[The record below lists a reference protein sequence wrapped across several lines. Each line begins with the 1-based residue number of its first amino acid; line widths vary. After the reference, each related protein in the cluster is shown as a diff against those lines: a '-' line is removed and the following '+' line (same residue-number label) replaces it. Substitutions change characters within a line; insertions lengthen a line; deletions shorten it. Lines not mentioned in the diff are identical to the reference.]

1 MMLNL
6 DEVKQ
11 YLRVDSSEEDALI
24 EDLIKTADSLVRDVS
39 RIDPKDEVPD
49 ASKAIVMEAELYTVA
64 YLYEHREEADHK
76 GIVLTL
82 RALLFGI
89 REEKF

>member
-1 MMLNL
+1 MLTL

-24 EDLIKTADSLVRDVS
+24 EGLIKTADSLVRDVG
-39 RIDPKDEVPD
+39 RTDTDGDVLET
-49 ASKAIVMEAELYTVA
+49 SKPVMMAAELYTVA

-76 GIVLTL
+76 GLVLTL

>member
-1 MMLNL
+1 MLTL

-24 EDLIKTADSLVRDVS
+24 EGLIKTADSLVRDVG
-39 RIDPKDEVPD
+39 RTEPDGDVPET
-49 ASKAIVMEAELYTVA
+49 SKAVMMAAELYTVA
-64 YLYEHREEADHK
+64 YLYEHREEADHH
-76 GIVLTL
+76 GLILTL

-89 REEKF
+89 REERF

>member
-1 MMLNL
+1 MLTL

-24 EDLIKTADSLVRDVS
+24 EGLIKTADSLVRDVG
-39 RIDPKDEVPD
+39 RMNPGGDVPET
-49 ASKAIVMEAELYTVA
+49 SKPVMMAAELYTVA
-64 YLYEHREEADHK
+64 YLYEHREEADHH
-76 GIVLTL
+76 GLILTL

-89 REEKF
+89 REERF

>member
-1 MMLNL
+1 MLTL

-11 YLRVDSSEEDALI
+11 YLRVDSSEEDTLI
-24 EDLIKTADSLVRDVS
+24 EGLIKTADSLVRDVG
-39 RIDPKDEVPD
+39 RTDPDGDVPET
-49 ASKAIVMEAELYTVA
+49 SKAVMMAAELYTVA

-76 GIVLTL
+76 GLVLTL

>member
-1 MMLNL
+1 MLTL

-24 EDLIKTADSLVRDVS
+24 EGLIKTADSLVRDVGRLDSETDEAS
-39 RIDPKDEVPD
+39 RPVLM
-49 ASKAIVMEAELYTVA
+49 AAELYTVA
-64 YLYEHREEADHK
+64 YLYEHREEADHN
-76 GIVLTL
+76 GLILTL

>member
-1 MMLNL
+1 MLTL

-24 EDLIKTADSLVRDVS
+24 EGLIKTADSLVRDVG
-39 RIDPKDEVPD
+39 RTEPDGDVPET
-49 ASKAIVMEAELYTVA
+49 SKAVMMAAELYTVA
-64 YLYEHREEADHK
+64 YLYEHREEADHH
-76 GIVLTL
+76 GLILTL

>member
-1 MMLNL
+1 MLTL

-11 YLRVDSSEEDALI
+11 YLRVDSSEEDTLI
-24 EDLIKTADSLVRDVS
+24 EGLIKTADSLVRDVGRMS
-39 RIDPKDEVPD
+39 QPDISD
-49 ASKAIVMEAELYTVA
+49 ASKPVMMAAELYTVA
-64 YLYEHREEADHK
+64 YLYEHREEADHH
-76 GIVLTL
+76 GLILTL

>member
-1 MMLNL
+1 MLTL

-11 YLRVDSSEEDALI
+11 YLRVDSPEEDALI
-24 EDLIKTADSLVRDVS
+24 EGLIKTADSLVREVGRLDSDADEAS
-39 RIDPKDEVPD
+39 RP
-49 ASKAIVMEAELYTVA
+49 VMMAAELYTIA
-64 YLYEHREEADHK
+64 YLYEHREEADHH
-76 GIVLTL
+76 GLILTL

>member
-1 MMLNL
+1 MLTL

-11 YLRVDSSEEDALI
+11 YLRVDSPEEDALI
-24 EDLIKTADSLVRDVS
+24 EGLIKTANSLVRDVGRLDSETAEAS
-39 RIDPKDEVPD
+39 RPVLM
-49 ASKAIVMEAELYTVA
+49 AAELYTVA

-76 GIVLTL
+76 GLVLTL

>member
-1 MMLNL
+1 MLTK

-11 YLRVDSSEEDALI
+11 YLRVDSPEEDALI
-24 EDLIKTADSLVRDVS
+24 EGLIKAADSLVRDVS
-39 RIDPKDEVPD
+39 RLKPESDE
-49 ASKAIVMEAELYTVA
+49 ASRPVLMAAELYTVA

-76 GIVLTL
+76 GLVLTL

-89 REEKF
+89 RDEKF

>member
-1 MMLNL
+1 MLTL

-24 EDLIKTADSLVRDVS
+24 EGLIKTADSLVRDVGRMS
-39 RIDPKDEVPD
+39 QSDISD
-49 ASKAIVMEAELYTVA
+49 ASKSVMLAAELYTIA
-64 YLYEHREEADHK
+64 YLYEHREEADHH
-76 GIVLTL
+76 GLILTL

-89 REEKF
+89 REERF

>member
-1 MMLNL
+1 MLTL

-24 EDLIKTADSLVRDVS
+24 EGLIKTADSLVRDVGRMS
-39 RIDPKDEVPD
+39 QSDIPD
-49 ASKAIVMEAELYTVA
+49 ASKSVMLAAELYTIA
-64 YLYEHREEADHK
+64 YLYEHREEADHH
-76 GIVLTL
+76 GLILTL